1 MRSIKPGSFL
11 LALSLA
17 LSGLALG
24 CNREPAEP
32 ESDRASVE
40 RGAETR
46 ALPEATES
54 PRAYE
59 TEDTAPPAVA
69 QDPEV
74 QPQQRVVVVQPEPGP
89 DRGAERE
96 LNARERRLAQ
106 RQAELDA
113 RERHLRDQERRESQA
128 RAEKPARP
136 EETEEAAPAAPAER
150 EERSEEPAPSPE
162 IEPVTVPAGT
172 VMEVEFLRS
181 LSSETSSAGD
191 TFRARIA
198 SDLTSG
204 GAVVVPAGSEVV
216 GVVTEAVPLRKVGGR
231 AKLALKFTDLVLPSG
246 ATVPI
251 HASFLQEGRS
261 ETRKD
266 AATIGGAAAGG
277 AVLGRILSRKDR
289 SKGAVIGAIIGAAA
303 GTAIASRTPG
313 EEVTIPEG
321 TAVNLKLDDAVEIRP
336 RR

>member
-1 MRSIKPGSFL
+1 MDALKRGKNMRSIKSGSFL
-11 LALSLA
+11 LALFLA
-17 LSGLALG
+17 LAGLALG
-24 CNREPAEP
+24 CKQAAEP
-32 ESDRASVE
+32 KSDQVSAE
-40 RGAETR
+40 RDAETR
-46 ALPEATES
+46 AVPEA

-59 TEDTAPPAVA
+59 TEETVPTDVV

-74 QPQQRVVVVQPEPGP
+74 QPQQRVVVVQPE
-89 DRGAERE
+89 RE
-96 LNARERRLAQ
+96 LEARERRLAQ

-113 RERHLRDQERRESQA
+113 RERRLREQPTTAPRHEEPA
-128 RAEKPARP
+128 RAEETEPAEP
-136 EETEEAAPAAPAER
+136 TEETEPAAPVDR
-150 EERSEEPAPSPE
+150 EDRSERPAPEPAS
-162 IEPVTVPAGT
+162 PVTVPAGT
-172 VMEVEFLRS
+172 VMEVEFLQG

-198 SDLTSG
+198 SDLTSDG
-204 GAVVVPAGSEVV
+204 TVVIPGGSEVV
-216 GVVTEAVPLRKVGGR
+216 GVVTEVVPLRKVGGK

-246 ATVPI
+246 QTVPI

-289 SKGAVIGAIIGAAA
+289 SRGAVIGAIIGAAA